1 VNLTVGD
8 RVVYP
13 GQGPC
18 RLDQIVAKP
27 VGDETVS
34 FYRLSVLDD
43 SGAELFV
50 PVDRAKLIG
59 LRLLIGMKDV
69 PRLLNTMTAVMS
81 FADNWKERNNDN
93 VRLLKSG
100 SAFDL
105 AMLVKS
111 LTQLSDS
118 KSLSFGE
125 MKMLEKARSLLARE
139 ICEVTG
145 QTESQV
151 EEQIDAALKSRSSK
165 S

>member
-27 VGDETVS
+27 VGGQTVS
-34 FYRLSVLDD
+34 FYRLAVLDD
-43 SGAELFV
+43 SGAQLFI
-50 PVDRAKLIG
+50 PVSRAKMVG
-59 LRLLIGMKDV
+59 LRLLVGMKDI
-69 PRLLNTMTAVMS
+69 PRLLNSMTVVTP
-81 FADNWKERNNDN
+81 FADNWKERNSDN

-105 AMLVKS
+105 ATLVKS

-125 MKMLEKARSLLARE
+125 IHMLEKARSLLARE
-139 ICEVTG
+139 IREVTG

-151 EEQIDAALKSRSSK
+151 EEQIDAALKSPSR
-165 S
+165 